1 MRRLRWLGLLV
12 VCAIA
17 AGPANAADYDLII
30 SGGRVVDG
38 TGAPWFRA
46 DVGIRG
52 DRIAA
57 LGNLSKASANRRI
70 DAAGRFVSPG
80 FIDMLGQSD
89 RNLLVDNRV
98 ESKVRQGITTEVTGE
113 GRSVAPMDPTWIV
126 EAKPWLEKYRI
137 TIDWK

>member
-46 DVGIRG
+46 DVGIKG

-57 LGNLSKASANRRI
+57 VGNLDKASAKRRV
-70 DAAGRFVSPG
+70 DAAGKYVAPG
-80 FIDMLGQSD
+80 FIDMLGQSELH
-89 RNLLVDNRV
+89 LLVDNRV
-98 ESKVRQGITTEVTGE
+98 ESKIRQGITTEVTGE
-113 GRSVAPMDPTWIV
+113 GGSVAPMSEVFIA
-126 EAKPWLEKYRI
+126 EAKPWLDKY
-137 TIDWK
+137 